1 MSGQINHPTPANSTV
16 PPGGEPR
23 QVSGQV
29 SQPAGSAATVRA
41 SVKPDLLILR
51 ATPDADSSASASS
64 EVRQAAVVRPT
75 QQAPARAPAQDAFGT
90 YGEALA
96 AIRPALVWAFVFSGL
111 LNVLLFAG
119 PIFMLQVYDRVLA
132 SGSSATLFGLFVILF
147 AAYAFFGIYSLLR
160 SRVLSV
166 AAYRLDSGLSARALA
181 ETMVARRSGSKV
193 EAGPDPI
200 RELAILRQFV
210 AGGAL
215 PALFDLPWAPLF
227 VVVVTLIHPVLG
239 GLTIAG
245 AAIVT
250 VAAVWNHRATR
261 KPLAENAGLE
271 SSSLR
276 FAASAQRDRDLI
288 QAYGMAGDLG
298 ARWTDDKRKSLFLLQ
313 KVGNAGEPVSAFSKA
328 FRQFLQSALLGG
340 GAYYA
345 IQGAISPGMII
356 AVSILASRALQP
368 IDQIVGQW
376 SGISRAH
383 LAHRALTASLG
394 QPLRQKDDG
403 FALPQPLGQ
412 LTLTNA
418 TVLAPSA
425 GGEPRRLLQ
434 EVGFELEPGA
444 GLAVV
449 GRSGSGKSTL
459 LRVLAGALVP
469 DQGQV
474 LLDGATYDQW
484 PGGTLGKHVGWLPQ
498 RVDFL
503 PGTVAENI
511 ARFAPDARD
520 DAVVHAAK
528 VAGVHELIL
537 SLPRGYSTMLG
548 TPDQPLSTGQAQRLG
563 LARAIYGNPALV
575 ILDEPNAALDA
586 VGEEALKKLIRHL
599 RKCGTTVVAAVHRA
613 SIVDTLDLVLILNEG
628 KVSAFGPRAKL
639 VAATVARDSVPVPA
653 HSVKS

>member
-23 QVSGQV
+23 QTSGQGT
-29 SQPAGSAATVRA
+29 QPGIPAGSVRNFA
-41 SVKPDLLILR
+41 KPDVLILR
-51 ATPDADSSASASS
+51 GALQVDSSA
-64 EVRQAAVVRPT
+64 RAATSGSRPSVLPPT
-75 QQAPARAPAQDAFGT
+75 KQVPSRAPAQDAFGT

-96 AIRPALVWAFVFSGL
+96 AIRPALIWAFVFSGL

-132 SGSSATLFGLFVILF
+132 SGSSATLIGLFVILM

-160 SRVLSV
+160 ARILSI
-166 AAYRLDSGLSARALA
+166 AAYRLDTGLSARALA
-181 ETMVARRSGSKV
+181 DTMVARRAGNKVGS
-193 EAGPDPI
+193 GPDPV
-200 RELAILRQFV
+200 RELAIVRQFL

-239 GLTIAG
+239 GLTMAG
-245 AAIVT
+245 AAIVL
-250 VAAVWNHRATR
+250 VAAIWNHRATR

-271 SSSLR
+271 SSSHR
-276 FAASAQRDRDLI
+276 FAACAQRDRELI

-298 ARWTDDKRKSLFLLQ
+298 TRWTDDKRKSLLLLQ
-313 KVGNAGEPVSAFSKA
+313 KVGNVGEPVSAFSKA

-376 SGISRAH
+376 SSISRAH
-383 LAHRALTASLG
+383 LAHRALSESLC
-394 QPLRQKDDG
+394 QPVRQKGDG
-403 FALPQPLGQ
+403 FALPRPLGH
-412 LTLTNA
+412 LALNNA

-425 GGEPRRLLQ
+425 GGEPRRLLHK
-434 EVGFELEPGA
+434 VSFELEPGA

-459 LRVLAGALVP
+459 LRVIAGAVVP

-474 LLDGATYDQW
+474 LLDGATHDQW
-484 PGGTLGKHVGWLPQ
+484 PGGSLGQHVGWLPQ

-511 ARFAPDARD
+511 ARFSPDARD
-520 DAVVHAAK
+520 DAVVRAAK
-528 VAGVHELIL
+528 LAGVHELVL
-537 SLPRGYSTMLG
+537 SLPRGYATMLG

-563 LARAIYGNPALV
+563 LARAIYGDPALV

-586 VGEEALKKLIRHL
+586 TGEEALKKLIRHL
-599 RKCGTTVVAAVHRA
+599 RTRGTTVVAAVHRA
-613 SIVDTLDLVLILNEG
+613 SIVDTLDSVLILNEG
-628 KVSAFGPRAKL
+628 EVSAFGPRAKL
-639 VAATVARDSVPVPA
+639 VTAAVARESARVPA
-653 HSVKS
+653 HSATS

>member
-1 MSGQINHPTPANSTV
+1 MSGQITRPTPANSTV
-16 PPGGEPR
+16 PPDGELRDIFR
-23 QVSGQV
+23 QGKR
-29 SQPAGSAATVRA
+29 PANPVATARSFA
-41 SVKPDLLILR
+41 KPDVLVLDGLPVADAGNRVSRALR
-51 ATPDADSSASASS
+51 KPFSLSWAKRGDARDSG
-64 EVRQAAVVRPT
+64 P
-75 QQAPARAPAQDAFGT
+75 DAFGS

-132 SGSSATLFGLFVILF
+132 SGSSATLLGLFVILM
-147 AAYAFFGIYSLLR
+147 AAYAFFGIYTLLR
-160 SRVLSV
+160 ARILSL
-166 AAYRLDSGLSARALA
+166 AAYQLESGLSARALA
-181 ETMVARRSGSKV
+181 GTMTARQAGTKMDAGSDPVRDVAIV
-193 EAGPDPI
+193 
-200 RELAILRQFV
+200 RQFM

-239 GLTIAG
+239 IITMVG
-245 AAIVT
+245 AAIVL
-250 VAAVWNHRATR
+250 VAAIWNHRATR
-261 KPLAENAGLE
+261 KLLAQNAGLE
-271 SSSLR
+271 SSALR
-276 FAASAQRDRDLI
+276 FAACAQRDSELI
-288 QAYGMAGDLG
+288 RAYGMAGDLG
-298 ARWTDDKRKSLFLLQ
+298 ARWSDEKQRSLALLQ
-313 KVGNAGEPVSAFSKA
+313 QVGNVGEPVSAFSKS

-340 GAYYA
+340 GAYFA
-345 IQGAISPGMII
+345 IQGVISPGMII

-376 SGISRAH
+376 SIVSRAFM
-383 LAHRALTASLG
+383 AHRALTETLG
-394 QPLRQKDDG
+394 KPVRPKDDD
-403 FALPQPLGQ
+403 FALPRPLGQ
-412 LTLTNA
+412 VTLCNV
-418 TVLAPSA
+418 TVLGPSA
-425 GGEPRRLLQ
+425 GAEPKRLLQ
-434 EVGFELEPGA
+434 TVSFEIEPGG

-459 LRVLAGALVP
+459 LRVLAGALAP

-484 PGGTLGKHVGWLPQ
+484 PGGSLGQHVGWLPQ

-511 ARFAPDARD
+511 ARFSPDARD

-528 VAGVHELIL
+528 LAGVHELIL
-537 SLPRGYSTMLG
+537 SLSQGYKTVIG

-586 VGEEALKKLIRHL
+586 AGEEALKKLIRQL
-599 RKCGTTVVAAVHRA
+599 RSDGVTVIVAVHRA
-613 SIVDTLDLVLILNEG
+613 SIVDTLDSVLILNDG
-628 KVSAFGPRAKL
+628 KVSAFGPRTKI
-639 VAATVARDSVPVPA
+639 VAAATARESAPVPT
-653 HSVKS
+653 HSATS

>member
-1 MSGQINHPTPANSTV
+1 MSGQFNHPTPANSTV
-16 PPGGEPR
+16 PPESQPR
-23 QVSGQV
+23 QMSGQAA
-29 SQPAGSAATVRA
+29 QQAIPAASVRNL
-41 SVKPDLLILR
+41 VKPDALILNR
-51 ATPDADSSASASS
+51 VSDADSSA
-64 EVRQAAVVRPT
+64 RAATSGPQPPVLLPT
-75 QQAPARAPAQDAFGT
+75 KQVPPPVPAEDAFAT
-90 YGEALA
+90 YGDALA

-119 PIFMLQVYDRVLA
+119 PLFMLQVYDRVLA
-132 SGSSATLFGLFVILF
+132 SGSSATLFGLFVILL

-160 SRVLSV
+160 ARILSI
-166 AAYRLDSGLSARALA
+166 AAYRFDSGLSARALA
-181 ETMVARRSGSKV
+181 ETMVARRAGNK
-193 EAGPDPI
+193 ADTGPDPV
-200 RELAILRQFV
+200 RELAIARQFM

-239 GLTIAG
+239 ALTIAG

-250 VAAVWNHRATR
+250 AAAIWNHRATR

-271 SSSLR
+271 SSTQR
-276 FAASAQRDRDLI
+276 FAACAQRDRELI
-288 QAYGMAGDLG
+288 HAYGMAGDLG
-298 ARWTDDKRKSLFLLQ
+298 ARWTDDKRKSLLLLQ
-313 KVGNAGEPVSAFSKA
+313 NVGNVGEPVSAFSKA

-376 SGISRAH
+376 SSISRAY
-383 LAHRALTASLG
+383 LAHRALTESLG
-394 QPLRQKDDG
+394 QPLRQKGDG
-403 FALPQPLGQ
+403 FALPRPLGH
-412 LTLTNA
+412 LTLNNV

-425 GGEPRRLLQ
+425 GGEPRHLLHK
-434 EVGFELEPGA
+434 VSFELEPGA

-459 LRVLAGALVP
+459 LRVIAGAIVP
-469 DQGQV
+469 HEGQV

-511 ARFAPDARD
+511 ARFSPDARD
-520 DAVVHAAK
+520 DAVVNAAK

-537 SLPRGYSTMLG
+537 SLPRGYATLLG

-563 LARAIYGNPALV
+563 LARAIYGDPALV

-586 VGEEALKKLIRHL
+586 TGEEALKNLIRHL
-599 RKCGTTVVAAVHRA
+599 RTSGTTVVAAVHRA
-613 SIVDTLDLVLILNEG
+613 SIVDTLDSVLIMNEG
-628 KVSAFGPRAKL
+628 KVNAFGPRAKL
-639 VAATVARDSVPVPA
+639 VAAPVARESAPVPA
-653 HSVKS
+653 HSSTS